1 MFKIAGQGNEIVVA
15 NDAETAVQGV
25 PVDSAAEIVENNAS
39 EKEKNGRAPG
49 SKGWLIAENASF
61 VHWCTQLKISTSEG
75 ESHKCWEQLVVAVQ
89 PDESRRRGAKAAA
102 EHMKAII

>member
-1 MFKIAGQGNEIVVA
+1 MAGQGNEIVVA

-25 PVDSAAEIVENNAS
+25 PVDSAAEIVENNVS

-61 VHWCTQLKISTSEG
+61 VYWCTQLKISTSKSYIVTG
-75 ESHKCWEQLVVAVQ
+75 F
-89 PDESRRRGAKAAA
+89 
-102 EHMKAII
+102 